1 MTLSLKSS
9 AKVAQSRVLEILKKT
24 ADANRLSHALIL
36 HGQDPDLLQQS
47 AELLAERILG
57 RSIKGCPDFYELRP
71 QNKMRQISAD
81 AMRDLIHS
89 LQRSA
94 FAGTKKVA
102 LVLEADRLNAVS
114 ANAFLK
120 TLEEPSPGTTLIL
133 TTTAL
138 QRVLPTIRSRA
149 MAIRIPGEASG
160 ITDSRWIVWL
170 EHYDAWMRSVQS
182 EAATSPITRAGWILR
197 AHELIAAFEAILEAL
212 SAEAWK
218 PLKSALKDATEPEVL
233 DAMEVGL
240 AKRLRADLFKSI
252 SQQTRKVALRDIDES
267 EFPARARA
275 LSRLI
280 GELERLNGLLQ
291 VNLQESVALEAFFL
305 ESLSI
310 WAQKS

>member
-1 MTLSLKSS
+1 MTSLQENFSKTEP
-9 AKVAQSRVLEILKKT
+9 RVLGILKET

-36 HGQDPDLLQQS
+36 HGQDPDLLQHS

-57 RSIKGCPDFYELRP
+57 RPIKGCPDFYELRP

-81 AMRDLIHS
+81 AMRGLIHS

-94 FAGTKKVA
+94 FSGSKKVA
-102 LVLEADRLNAVS
+102 LILEADRLNAVS

-120 TLEEPSPGTTLIL
+120 TLEEPSAGTTLIL

-149 MAIRIPGEASG
+149 MAVRIPGEVKG
-160 ITDSRWIVWL
+160 VTDSRWIAWL
-170 EHYDAWMRSVQS
+170 DHYDAWVLSVQS
-182 EAATSPITRAGWILR
+182 EPATAALTRAGWILR

-212 SAEAWK
+212 SDEAWK

-240 AKRLRADLFKSI
+240 AKRLRADLFRSI
-252 SQQTRKVALRDIDES
+252 SEQTRKVALRDIEDS
-267 EFPARARA
+267 DFPARARG
-275 LSRLI
+275 LSRLMI
-280 GELERLNGLLQ
+280 ELERLNGLLQ

-305 ESLSI
+305 ESLSV
-310 WAQKS
+310 WTSQKG